1 MPNNAKLPTRCICG
15 AVASDALLNNL
26 QTTVCSCNNFKLLQ
40 PKGKLSRQNW
50 IKGNMKLFSV
60 SQLPSKWMRI
70 YVRMAYIW
78 QGWQEALSGPKFA
91 HVQLLTMSNGTE
103 EHKTFYVVIQTQVS
117 RFVQFGCLL
126 QTPSDL
132 ERQKDTLYHHSAP
145 LAVWDI
151 VYIKFHSILCLKPNN
166 HQEDDEKPVENWRLS
181 YLLPLINFLDWIK

>member
-70 YVRMAYIW
+70 YVRMTYIW

-132 ERQKDTLYHHSAP
+132 ERPRK
-145 LAVWDI
+145 
-151 VYIKFHSILCLKPNN
+151 ILCTTTVHHWQSETLSISSFIQYCVSNPTIIRRMMKNLLKIGGCPIYS
-166 HQEDDEKPVENWRLS
+166 LS
-181 YLLPLINFLDWIK
+181 STF